1 MITINQLR
9 TNLKQD
15 GLELTEQELSLI
27 QILLVKL
34 ATIEHQLYL
43 VKNREEKDGKLK
55 TKRDIG
61 VINLFE
67 TDKLKA
73 S

>member
-15 GLELTEQELSLI
+15 GLELTEQELSSI
-27 QILLVKL
+27 QHLMIQL
-34 ATIEHQLYL
+34 AKIEHQLYL